1 MPAQASMGAFVRP
14 IFHPSIFSK
23 ASELAFAHALAIALM
38 RRTQLMIMHA
48 GRGSIGDWAHFPPV
62 RKILERWEVLDPGT
76 SRSECDRAHRT
87 RRAVSGLSRTRYL
100 TSQVTEQAAF
110 NS

>member
-1 MPAQASMGAFVRP
+1 M
-14 IFHPSIFSK
+14 
-23 ASELAFAHALAIALM
+23 AFAHALAIALM

-62 RKILERWEVLDPGT
+62 RKILERWELLDSGKSPLGSVT
-76 SRSECDRAHRT
+76 ERVVRAM
-87 RRAVSGLSRTRYL
+87 SGLSRTRYL